1 LYSSWCLKRNAALAA
16 EASPISMDSEAKMDL
31 LANIPSWGDIERNL
45 EQ

>member
-1 LYSSWCLKRNAALAA
+1 
-16 EASPISMDSEAKMDL
+16 MDSEAKMDL